1 MKKIVLHKFAVL
13 LILIL
18 SVSVGTAQTVYKVIP
33 DGMTKGETLAGN
45 SWQIRNDQGEWV
57 PDQNVLTFSEALKQ
71 AKAGDQIWLLGGWQ
85 LTKRNETYVAPKEGW
100 KLPSGVQLYGGFGG
114 RELSVDQRATQGL
127 SYNFTNRS
135 VLSGDIQLND
145 RVNSEKLIFPDNET
159 RQDNAT
165 HILLLDAGV
174 TNNNGRMRTVV
185 NGITFRGGNAIGKDV
200 KGGGAIY
207 VHSVTPECVPYTI
220 ERCFLMNN
228 YGLQGGAI
236 YVDVSVREVASVSL
250 INQCVL
256 YNNVAGEESTL
267 LNKGGGVYMAGA
279 GKLINSVIINNMNG
293 GVVLSNEAYMV
304 NCTSAHNASS
314 GVDMTDTPLDKNAHV
329 INSIVWGNSFP
340 FTTGKQVNF
349 AYSAYPGAP
358 KDEKNNLNVSKENVG
373 DALAPMF
380 ESSSAQSSF
389 DLDFDWRYSAYPVW
403 SWQLQEE
410 SFLIGKGSDELYR
423 YHAQGDQGIIQ
434 SDLGGKK
441 RIDQQ
446 IDLGAYEFQTM
457 PAERIRYVKKNNT
470 SGKKD
475 GKSWETAY
483 SEVQTAINELANDK
497 GLPGEVWIAE
507 GVYEPTQYLDEAKTL
522 KSFRMRDGVSVYGG
536 FVGTE
541 NSKKERRKN
550 SEKPWDFAAKT
561 ILQGVNYRS
570 ESIWNETDKLWN
582 IVSDSRHV
590 VWFAPRPGEP
600 AFKQPTLLEGVT
612 VQGGQATIQAVVLS
626 AKNANSYK
634 EDCGA
639 GVYLVGGK
647 CYLHYSVVRNNYAHA
662 DGGGVFLEDG
672 RMRGCLVYNN
682 TGMKKGGGV
691 YVNRSGLVLRSM
703 LTNNSANEGGG
714 VYLDNNGLQ
723 IDGFNHPEYQLLST
737 SIVTN
742 NTSVANGAVYCN
754 KGGVVLHSLIAKNYT
769 STATDF
775 TMEVVSRTGG
785 LYVNEFGKVFNTVLW
800 GNEIVG
806 RKVQFFAMK
815 PSASTVAFYNS
826 AIANMNNILWNNTFQ
841 QDMLELSEHNF
852 SEKENEVNP
861 GFVPEGLPE
870 TCGVIPE
877 AKEITYFWEPI
888 QGSNLRGR
896 GIQMLSL
903 PKEIL
908 LLPELDLNGKHFDQ
922 KPAVGP
928 YRIERTALKPEKTEK
943 YIRLYVDVNCA
954 AESHDGSHWRT
965 AYRALNEAIIHFASL
980 TKEEVGDRK
989 MEIWVAEGN
998 IWPRY
1003 AAVNE
1008 DPLTASL
1015 IIRPMPAGKTLY
1027 IKGGF
1032 SRKDTTQNAPF
1043 VYRSQINGNHRG
1055 KDFRESLYHTVLV
1068 MQNAKVEFEGFHII
1082 NGNASAGS
1090 SVKAGGGMLVRK
1102 DAEATLRNCIFE
1114 NNRGN
1119 ENAAVDAREATLK
1132 MYNCVLNNNQNLDNG
1147 KTILNA
1153 RNLYAN
1159 HVTVVHNV
1167 GRLPAVGGNV
1177 TIENTYAVGNKDV
1190 DGTTGREAGNTHVFA
1205 VDMTT
1210 FVNPTKNVGATL
1222 GYDTYLGGYTSFMPT
1237 TQCEVV
1243 NKGKATDLLTDIT
1256 GHTRNRGG
1264 APDLGAYEALLPE
1277 NGLVV
1282 YVREGGTGDGSTWDN
1297 ALGSVAAAVNKAN
1310 AGMQVWV
1317 SAGTYNETVTMK
1329 EGVNVYGGFAKTG
1342 NPDNNLDGINRM
1354 VTNDNPLFE
1363 TIIDAKQQ
1371 GRVLTQSKHFNT
1383 ETVWE
1388 GFVFR
1393 NGRID
1398 NSALN
1403 APSGNDGGAGVLL
1416 CSKGALKNCVIEENV
1431 FQQTLGNSYQ
1441 THGGGGLRVEGAGL
1455 VESCIIRKNK
1465 IDADGTKSFA
1475 CGGGLYMLANDKGI
1489 PLLINS
1495 LIVENEVVNKRDFHY
1510 ENSSIPVS
1518 AEASIILGASAYI
1531 KGNGIK
1537 FHNCTFAYNRA
1548 NACATTMSG
1557 GTKVEPVTGGV
1568 FDKSYEY
1575 QNPDNTGSS
1584 FYNCIFW
1591 GNYGIGS
1598 TEESSYQVGT
1608 SGYLRGEGFNPKLY
1622 NCYVV
1627 ATSEKMVTTKSG
1639 VSIWNNKEECLQM
1652 SDYAGQKNGT
1662 GFYKACRANAPF
1674 DNETYKLK
1682 TSGNGLYCI
1691 NKGTDEGLDD
1701 IFLDAAGYDRI
1712 QYCTVDKGAY
1722 ENREAITI
1730 LSDAD
1735 NVYYVTPAGRGLANG
1750 SSLANAACAQ
1760 ELQMV
1765 LHAAGVKAKQEAAK
1779 ADGKPVV
1786 VKLAGDPAFVYRP
1799 TEMTD
1804 ELDPKSYSFV
1814 IPYGVTV
1821 KGGYLESAKSWD
1833 DDLTARNAFT
1843 NRTILSAVAQV
1854 RGTNINGYHV
1864 LTFAEKPQDWTAGD
1878 AKTTL
1883 DGLYLVEGAATAMI
1897 VGNKPTTR
1905 GGGAEVPAWG
1915 HISNCVVANC
1925 EAKYGGALY
1934 LLPGA
1939 TVTGTALRFNKAEY
1953 GGAVYAD
1960 ATNVSADLRS
1970 HMLSMTVTDNTATAS
1985 GGGIYMEDG
1994 AVMVGN
2000 STFWGNEAPSDK
2012 NVSGV
2017 VTLEFEDSLF
2027 HQVLSKEDKFF
2038 PFNDCFI
2045 ETYEVPSDG
2054 DMNNESM
2061 ESDYTLYFKED
2072 RTLKAYSPLIK
2083 SGAKDEYQRAFEK
2096 IFSLAPYDMKNEK
2109 RIESGCD
2116 FVDVGAFAFSGGV
2129 LPEPQKDEDV
2139 FYHIF
2144 VSHGMNKDVKGDM
2157 KTYLGRSFYTS
2168 ITWMDDALEYIQKV
2182 RTNPNLSSQAKNKD
2196 FYIYLSQ
2203 GTYRPN
2209 IQRLDEGQILYDQRQ
2224 CSFVIPSGVHLYGG
2238 FVGDEAYGCGIES
2251 LTYTEN
2257 GETKT
2262 IALQD
2267 VTTSGR
2273 QEILI
2278 NSRKYAD
2285 LNNNGIKEPWE
2296 FQNQTILTGDL
2307 NVAASMKN
2315 AYHVLFST
2323 TKNTGFNST
2332 SPGAHVLLN
2341 GMTIKDGEGYFEAT
2355 EASKYNETGRGA
2367 ALYANG
2373 IDYKFNGCRV
2383 MNCVA
2388 LRGGAVYT
2396 RDANVTIIGSSFTG
2410 NSTMMEQDDT
2420 QGANSR
2426 GGAVYVSGYT
2436 AGSNVRLNVVNSLFA
2451 NNETNGLGGALATS
2465 NDLGYGGS
2473 VSLNVMNSLIVRNKA
2488 KKASAVYAPTK
2499 GTGSVGKITNT
2510 VLWGGEG
2517 VGVVSDGL
2525 QITYSASDVKLEGEG
2540 NVLLNAENMVVDGP
2554 KFERPTER
2562 AGVIHSNF
2570 VSRWNPIAVSLLAD
2584 AGNGSIP
2591 YGQETPQGAYE
2602 NWWNTTGETKRYFPE
2617 TSYKRYSGPL
2627 QPMDVQEST
2636 YIDIGLYEYQY
2647 KNRFGSMEMV
2657 YVDVQDRGKADGTSW
2672 SNATSDLR
2680 GAIAGMCQP
2689 EGGNGEKKIY
2699 VHGGDYQQTKLFN
2712 NDAAYL
2718 INMHGN
2724 SSILQSLSI
2733 YGSCIGSSNE
2743 QGEQQ
2748 DYSKPSVLSV
2758 HSEVPVG
2765 QMISANTNGLK
2776 LTLDGFTI
2784 TGVQKGDT
2792 EWHNGVAV
2800 DIANKA
2806 KGQNVGQVFLNHMA
2820 FRKNDTGL
2828 KVSNKDGAS
2837 TLIANTLF
2845 ADGRNGL
2852 VVNDEAFRTRVLN
2865 NTLANLTESGISGDA
2880 SAEVANTVYWKV
2892 TGAAPT
2898 NQAMGNHNLGQA
2910 ANGNIYE
2917 GPNFVD
2923 PDNGNY
2929 MIRPGM
2935 LLMDHAN
2942 EEKYLQWMGAGSLD
2956 PIYKDLGNNV
2966 RQTHVLDVGAYECN
2980 APLQQ
2985 IVFVKTNVT
2994 QTDQSGKDWH
3004 NPITDLQS
3012 AIDLV
3017 AVYADKNQ
3025 NEPGDKKNGYVF
3037 VHRDVHYP
3045 QSVMQAVPNVKV
3057 YGGMNDE
3064 AGTTPSELIANR
3076 KSVLADEM
3084 STING
3089 LTLKAQD
3096 GLFDGFKFT
3105 DNVEISN
3112 GMVSTSVLEA
3122 KTSIVNPG
3130 ILYNSFVRNEL
3141 NGKGTV
3147 VNITTPVPVSPDITK
3162 INVEENAAEN
3172 GYVTAD
3178 VWKYQLKESSASIND
3193 ASASDIQQ
3201 YMKMAG
3207 HERDLSGMPRVRD
3220 GVDNGCF
3227 ETWNILEDF
3236 RLTKDAMPTDRHV
3249 VYVRAGKELSV
3260 EKGAFPTGSFFN
3272 PGFLLLEH
3280 GAGFR
3285 SNANSV
3291 HLTNFAVERNLN
3303 EGNHRWDL
3311 VYLPFDI
3318 ERTVTTPESGEAQ
3331 VVAKTYNGNRRAQF
3345 DYQFNATDGAWEE
3358 TSIKGKTGMLLQATQ
3373 DVRVR
3378 MFGNNYAEEPDEDRW
3393 ISLIQYNHTEPWQE
3407 GSGNSSQ
3414 KFTHLEN
3421 MGWNMFGSPFL
3432 CALNDGD
3439 MEYGRMIYE
3448 KNGNTF
3454 TARNTVSGNSSI
3466 GAGSAVLTQTAT
3478 LKAAETVK
3486 VKQRVDDGQVQAVT
3500 ASQLRVAL
3508 APAGED
3514 LHDELLLNAVP
3525 TDEAKPDFDM
3535 SADGVKMMTVG
3546 KAAQMYLE
3554 RNGKQYAL
3562 LSALDRS
3569 GKVDVGVYAPRAGNY
3584 SIFIPQDTETDGYD
3598 VVLLQDKS
3606 NGRAVDLLEG
3616 TYEFAVQ
3623 DTTCCHSRFTLSFI
3637 QTDSEDAARRIYVH
3651 TLGNGRVR
3659 IGGLQAGDRITA
3671 YQENGVKVAHIE
3683 AHSMEEML
3691 TLPGKIAVIVVN
3703 GAADSEVVK
3712 KVLLR

>member
-1 MKKIVLHKFAVL
+1 MKKIVLHKIAVL
-13 LILIL
+13 LMLFL
-18 SVSVGTAQTVYKVIP
+18 SASAGTAQTVYKVVP
-33 DGMTKGETLAGN
+33 DGLKQGEQLAGN
-45 SWQIRNDQGEWV
+45 IWQARNDQGEWV
-57 PDQNVLTFSEALKQ
+57 PDNQVVKFSEALAK
-71 AKAGDQIWLLGGWQ
+71 AKAGDEIWLLGGWQ
-85 LTKRNETYVAPKEGW
+85 LTHPGEMYIAPKEGW
-100 KLPSGVQLYGGFGG
+100 KLPSGVKLYGGFGG
-114 RELSVDQRATQGL
+114 QETSADQRATQGL
-127 SYNFTNRS
+127 SYNFVNRS
-135 VLSGDIQLND
+135 VMSGDIKQDD
-145 RVNSEKLIFPDNET
+145 RVNSEELIFPDNPT
-159 RQDNAT
+159 RTDNAK
-165 HILLLDAGV
+165 HILVLDAGV
-174 TNNNGRMRTVV
+174 TNNNGRLRTVV
-185 NGITFRGGNAIGKDV
+185 NGITFRGGNATGDEV

-207 VHSVTPECVPYTI
+207 VHSETAECVPYAI
-220 ERCFLMNN
+220 ERCFLVNN
-228 YGLQGGAI
+228 YGKQGGAI
-236 YVDVSVREVASVSL
+236 YVDASVKEVSSASF

-256 YNNVAGEESTL
+256 FNNVAGEESTL
-267 LNKGGGVYMAGA
+267 RNSGGGVYLAGA
-279 GKLINSVIINNMNG
+279 GKLINSAIVNNVNG
-293 GVVLSNEAYMV
+293 GVVLSNDAYMV
-304 NCTSAHNASS
+304 NCTSAHNSSS
-314 GVDMTDTPLDKNAHV
+314 GVDMTDAPLDENTHV
-329 INSIVWGNSFP
+329 VNSIMWGNSFP
-340 FTTGKQVNF
+340 FTDGKQVRM
-349 AYSAYPGAP
+349 AYSAYPGAAS
-358 KDEKNNLNVSKENVG
+358 DDMHNLDISRENVG
-373 DALAPMF
+373 DAISPMF

-389 DLDFDWRYSAYPVW
+389 DLDFNWRYNAYPVW
-403 SWQLQEE
+403 SWKLQEE
-410 SFLIGKGSDELYR
+410 SFLIGKGNDAMYSN
-423 YHAQGDQGIIQ
+423 HAQGDKGVIQ
-434 SDLGGKK
+434 TDLAGMK
-441 RIDQQ
+441 RIDHG
-446 IDLGAYEFQTM
+446 IDMGAYEFQSM

-470 SGKKD
+470 SGKQD

-483 SEVQTAINELANDK
+483 SEVQKAINDLANDK
-497 GLPGEVWIAE
+497 GLPGEVWIAA
-507 GVYEPTQYLDEAKTL
+507 GTYEPTEFLDEDKTL
-522 KSFRMRDGVSVYGG
+522 KSFRMRDGISVYGG
-536 FVGTE
+536 FAGTE
-541 NSKKERRKN
+541 TTKAERKKN

-561 ILQGVNYRS
+561 ILQGVNYKDNTKWDEQN
-570 ESIWNETDKLWN
+570 ESWN
-582 IVSDSRHV
+582 VASDSRHV

-600 AFKQPTLLEGVT
+600 AFQMTTLLEGVT
-612 VQGGQATIQAVVLS
+612 VQGGQATVHSLLRAGNS
-626 AKNANSYK
+626 EHSYK

-639 GVYLVGGK
+639 GVYLAGRR
-647 CYLHYSVVRNNYAHA
+647 CYLHYSVVRNNFANA
-662 DGGGVFLEDG
+662 DGGGVFLEEG
-672 RMRGCLVYNN
+672 RIRGCLLYNN

-703 LTNNSANEGGG
+703 VTNNSANEGGG
-714 VYLDNNGLQ
+714 VYLDNNGVQ
-723 IDGFNHPEYQLLST
+723 PDGMNHPEYQLLST
-737 SIVTN
+737 TVVTN

-785 LYVNEFGKVFNTVLW
+785 LYINEFGKVFNTVLW

-806 RKVQFFAMK
+806 RKVQLFAMN
-815 PSASTVAFYNS
+815 PSAQNVVFYNS

-861 GFVPEGLPE
+861 GFVAEGLPE
-870 TCGVIPE
+870 TCGVISE

-896 GIQMLSL
+896 GIQMLAL

-908 LLPELDLNGKHFDQ
+908 LLPELDLNGKHFEQ
-922 KPAVGP
+922 KPAIGP
-928 YRIERTALKPEKTEK
+928 YRIEKTPLKPEKTNEH
-943 YIRLYVDVNCA
+943 IRLYVDVDCTV
-954 AESHDGSHWRT
+954 ESHNGSHWRT
-965 AYRALNEAIIHFASL
+965 ASRALNEAIMHFASL
-980 TKEEVGDRK
+980 TAEEVGDRR
-989 MEIWVAEGN
+989 MEILVAEGN

-1008 DPLTASL
+1008 DPKTASL
-1015 IIRPMPAGKTLY
+1015 IVRPMPAGKTLY

-1032 SRKDTTQNAPF
+1032 SRKDTTQNDPF

-1055 KDFRESLYHTVLV
+1055 KDFSESLYHTVLV
-1068 MQNAKVEFEGFHII
+1068 MQDAKVEFEGFHVI

-1243 NKGKATDLLTDIT
+1243 NEGKATDLTTDIT
-1256 GHTRNRGG
+1256 GQTRSRGG

-1277 NGLVV
+1277 DGTVV
-1282 YVREGGTGDGSTWDN
+1282 YVREGGTGDGSTWDQ
-1297 ALGSVAAAVNKAN
+1297 AMGSVSAALDKAKP
-1310 AGMQVWV
+1310 GMQVWV
-1317 SAGTYNETVTMK
+1317 AAGTYIETLNMK
-1329 EGVNVYGGFAKTG
+1329 EGVHVYGGFAKTG
-1342 NPDNNLDGINRM
+1342 NPDNVLDGKNRM
-1354 VTNDNPLFE
+1354 VTNDNPDFK
-1363 TIIDAKQQ
+1363 TTIDANKQ
-1371 GRVLTQSKHFNT
+1371 GRVLTQSKHFTT

-1388 GFVFR
+1388 GLVLR

-1398 NSALN
+1398 RTASR
-1403 APSGNDGGAGVLL
+1403 APSGNNGGAGVLL
-1416 CSKGALKNCVIEENV
+1416 CSQGTLKNCVIEESV
-1431 FQQTLGNSYQ
+1431 YEQTDHNQYK
-1441 THGGGGLRVEGAGL
+1441 TCGGGGLRLEGSGV
-1455 VESCIIRKNK
+1455 VESCIIRKNR
-1465 IDADGTKSFA
+1465 IVADGTKGYA
-1475 CGGGLYMLANDKGI
+1475 CGGGLFITNNGGM
-1489 PLLINS
+1489 PSLINS
-1495 LIVENEVVNKRDFHY
+1495 IIVENEVINKRDY
-1510 ENSSIPVS
+1510 EPDKAAQS
-1518 AEASIILGASAYI
+1518 SIILGASVHI
-1531 KGNGIK
+1531 RGNGIK
-1537 FHNCTFAYNRA
+1537 FYNCTFAYNSA
-1548 NACATTMSG
+1548 NSEAKKIDGSSMSN
-1557 GTKVEPVTGGV
+1557 PVTGGV
-1568 FDKSYEY
+1568 WDSGYNCD
-1575 QNPDNTGSS
+1575 NPDNTGSS

-1608 SGYLRGEGFNPKLY
+1608 SGYLKGEGFNPKLY

-1652 SDYAGQKNGT
+1652 SDYAGQRNGT
-1662 GFYKACRANAPF
+1662 EFYKACRANAPF

-1821 KGGYLESAKSWD
+1821 KGGYLESEENWGD
-1833 DDLTARNAFT
+1833 DNPAARNAFT
-1843 NRTILSAVAQV
+1843 NRSILSAVAQV

-1878 AKTTL
+1878 AKTTV

-1897 VGNKPTTR
+1897 AGNKPTTR

-1939 TVTGTALRFNKAEY
+1939 TVTGTAMRFNKAEY

-1970 HMLSMTVTDNTATAS
+1970 HMISVTITDNTATAS

-2017 VTLEFEDSLF
+2017 VTLQFQDNKFSSILPAE
-2027 HQVLSKEDKFF
+2027 KEFF

-2045 ETYEVPSDG
+2045 ETYKVPSDEG
-2054 DMNNESM
+2054 MKNESM

-2072 RTLKAYSPLIK
+2072 RTLKAYSALIK
-2083 SGAKDEYQRAFEK
+2083 SGALDKYQKEFEK
-2096 IFSLAPYDMKNEK
+2096 VFDIAPCDMKNEA
-2109 RIESGCD
+2109 RIEAGHGK
-2116 FVDVGAFAFSGGV
+2116 VDVGAFAFSGGK
-2129 LPEPQKDEDV
+2129 LPEPQTDADV

-2144 VSHGMNKDVKGDM
+2144 VSHGMNKDVEGEVQ
-2157 KTYLGRSFYTS
+2157 TYLGKSFYTA
-2168 ITWMDDALEYIQKV
+2168 ITWLDDALEYIQKV
-2182 RTNPNLSSQAKNKD
+2182 RTNTKLSADAKNKD
-2196 FYIYLSQ
+2196 FYIYLAQ

-2209 IQRLDEGQILYDQRQ
+2209 IQRLNEGEVLYDQRQ

-2238 FVGDEAYGCGIES
+2238 FVGDEAFGCGITS
-2251 LTYTEN
+2251 LIYKEN
-2257 GETKT
+2257 NETKT

-2267 VTTSGR
+2267 VTAANQQQT
-2273 QEILI
+2273 LV
-2278 NSRKYAD
+2278 NSRKYDD
-2285 LNNNGIKEPWE
+2285 LNHNGIEEPWE
-2296 FQNQTILTGDL
+2296 FKNQTILTGDL
-2307 NVAASMKN
+2307 NVAATMKN

-2323 TKNTGFNST
+2323 VKNTHFNSNAE
-2332 SPGAHVLLN
+2332 GAYVLLD
-2341 GMTIKDGEGYFEAT
+2341 GITVKDGEGYPVLSPPDQF
-2355 EASKYNETGRGA
+2355 NESGRGG

-2373 IDYKFNGCRV
+2373 IEYKFNGCRV

-2388 LRGGAVYT
+2388 LRGGAVYS
-2396 RDANVTIIGSSFTG
+2396 RNADVTIIGSSFTG
-2410 NSTMMEQDDT
+2410 NSTVLKQEDEK
-2420 QGANSR
+2420 NVNVR
-2426 GGAVYVSGYT
+2426 GGAVFLSGYSS
-2436 AGSNVRLNVVNSLFA
+2436 GKNIKLKVVNSLFA
-2451 NNETNGLGGALATS
+2451 NNESDGEGGAIATS
-2465 NDLGYGGS
+2465 NDWSYGTATLD
-2473 VSLNVMNSLIVRNKA
+2473 VVNSLIVRNKA
-2488 KKASAVYAPTK
+2488 KKGSAIYAPAK
-2499 GTGSVGKITNT
+2499 KDGGSVGKITNT

-2517 VGVVSDGL
+2517 EGVVSDGL

-2540 NVLLNAENMVVDGP
+2540 NVLLNAENMAVDGP

-2627 QPMDVQEST
+2627 QPTDVHEST

-2718 INMHGN
+2718 INMDGK

-2776 LTLDGFTI
+2776 LTLDGFTV

-2828 KVSNKDGAS
+2828 KVSNEGGAS

-2852 VVNDEAFRTRVLN
+2852 VVNGEASRTRVLN

-2898 NQAMGNHNLGQA
+2898 DKAMGNHNLGQA

-3201 YMKMAG
+3201 YMNMAG

-3345 DYQFNATDGAWEE
+3345 DYQFSATDGAWEE
-3358 TSIKGKTGMLLQATQ
+3358 TSIKGKTGMLLRATSNAK
-3373 DVRVR
+3373 VR
-3378 MFGNNYAEEPDEDRW
+3378 MYGKEYSESIDNPQT
-3393 ISLIQYNHTEPWQE
+3393 ISLPQHNHIEPWQD
-3407 GSGNSSQ
+3407 GSGSSSQ

-3421 MGWNMFGSPFL
+3421 MGWNMFGSPYL
-3432 CALNDGD
+3432 CALHDGD

-3448 KNGNTF
+3448 KSGDTF
-3454 TARNTVSGNSSI
+3454 APRNTVDGTSCI

-3478 LKAAETVK
+3478 LKTAETVL
-3486 VKQRVDDGQVQAVT
+3486 VRQRVDDGQTQAVT
-3500 ASQLRVAL
+3500 ASRLRVAL

-3616 TYEFAVQ
+3616 AYEFAVQ

-3637 QTDSEDAARRIYVH
+3637 RTDSEDAARRIYVH

-3671 YQENGVKVAHIE
+3671 YQENGVKVAYME
-3683 AHSMEEML
+3683 AHSIEEML